1 MRIII
6 IGDGKVGHTL
16 ARQLIDEGHEITI
29 IDRNEAVLQRSM
41 DELDTLTVQ
50 GNGVSAATLEEAGV
64 KTADIVIAVTISD
77 EINML
82 CSLISKRLGAKYTIS
97 RIRDPEYVKSLPFL
111 MKELW
116 IDYTINPERMTA
128 FEISRILRY
137 PFSGNVE
144 TFARGRVELMD
155 FRVSEEDRLSG
166 IPLKDLGRLR
176 PDLPRV
182 LYCLVE
188 RDHQTLIPKGDFV
201 LQEKDRVFVASDV
214 GTITSFFQA
223 LGKNTL
229 QVKQVMMMGGGRIA
243 YYLAD
248 MLLDMHMRVSIVER
262 DPERARAMSERFPR
276 ANVILGDGTDR
287 ELLSSESLE
296 DYDAFVTLTGRD
308 EDNIMAGLYAV
319 QQGVRKVVVKNNREH
334 YSDVLSSLGLESVL
348 SPRQVTCGIIL
359 RTVRTRVNADKSQ
372 GVNRMYRLLDGKA
385 EALEFSVSPDEELRG
400 IPLKDLKI
408 ADDALLAVIVRGNQ
422 VLVPMGS
429 TSLQAEDRVVLI
441 TLQTGVS
448 QLSDVLKR

>member
-64 KTADIVIAVTISD
+64 KAADIVIAVTISD

-97 RIRDPEYVKSLPFL
+97 RIRDPEYARSLAFL

-155 FRVSEEDRLSG
+155 FRITAEDRLSG
-166 IPLKDLGRLR
+166 IPLKDLNRLR

-182 LYCLVE
+182 LFCLVE

-229 QVKQVMMMGGGRIA
+229 SVRKVMIMGGGRIA
-243 YYLAD
+243 YYLAE
-248 MLLDMHMRVSIVER
+248 MLLDMRMRVSIIEQS
-262 DPERARAMSERFPR
+262 PERARALSERFPQ
-276 ANVILGDGTDR
+276 ATIILGDGTDR
-287 ELLSSESLE
+287 ELLSSEGLQ

-308 EDNIMAGLYAV
+308 EDNIMSGLHAV

-334 YSDVLSSLGLESVL
+334 YTDVLGPLGLESIL
-348 SPRQVTCGIIL
+348 SPRQVTCSTIL
-359 RTVRTRVNADKSQ
+359 RTVRTRVNAKAAQ
-372 GVNRMYRLLDGKA
+372 GVNRMYRLMDGKA
-385 EALEFSVSPDEELRG
+385 EALEFSVGHDEELRG

-408 ADDALLAVIVRGNQ
+408 APDALLAVIARGSQ
-422 VLVPMGS
+422 VLVPTGG
-429 TSLQAEDRVVLI
+429 TALQEEDRVVVI
-441 TLQTGVS
+441 TLQTGVA